1 MSRIGCR
8 SGLGVSRV
16 GGRTVFRTVT
26 GGKYSRSDMVGFLVD
41 GLDVVVVTGL
51 AVARVVV
58 VEGFL
63 VVVVAR
69 AVVTGLRVV

>member
-1 MSRIGCR
+1 M
-8 SGLGVSRV
+8 
-16 GGRTVFRTVT
+16 T